1 MKKTWIILTLLT
13 LVSYTSI
20 SQTDITDSVICLP
33 VNWARQTVIELEERD
48 MFEEQVE
55 VLNEEIHLRDK
66 KIALKDSIINTSSSK
81 EVEYLETINSLKQS
95 INLKETQIDLI
106 TKKQKKAKLQRN
118 LIGIA
123 SAILTVLTLLTR

>member
-20 SQTDITDSVICLP
+20 SQIDTIDSVICLP

-48 MFEEQVE
+48 MFEKQVE
-55 VLNEEIHLRDK
+55 VLNEEIYLRDK

-81 EVEYLETINSLKQS
+81 EVEYLETISSLKQS
-95 INLKETQIDLI
+95 IDLKETQIDLI

>member
-33 VNWARQTVIELEERD
+33 VDWARQTIIELEERD
-48 MFEEQVE
+48 MFEEQIG

-66 KIALKDSIINTSSSK
+66 KI
-81 EVEYLETINSLKQS
+81 
-95 INLKETQIDLI
+95 DLI
-106 TKKQKKAKLQRN
+106 AKKQKKAKFQRN
-118 LIGIA
+118 MIGIA
-123 SAILTVLTLLTR
+123 SAILTVLTRLTR

>member
-1 MKKTWIILTLLT
+1 MWIILTLLT

-55 VLNEEIHLRDK
+55 VLNEEIHLRNK
-66 KIALKDSIINTSSSK
+66 KISLKDSIINTSTSK
-81 EVEYLETINSLKQS
+81 EEEYIETINSLKQS

-106 TKKQKKAKLQRN
+106 TKKQKTAKLQRN

>member
-33 VNWARQTVIELEERD
+33 VNWARQTIIELEERD
-48 MFEEQVE
+48 MFEEQIE

-81 EVEYLETINSLKQS
+81 ETEYIETISSLKQS
-95 INLKETQIDLI
+95 IDLKETQIDLI

>member
-48 MFEEQVE
+48 MFEEQIG

-66 KIALKDSIINTSSSK
+66 KIDLKDSIINTSTSK
-81 EVEYLETINSLKQS
+81 EEEYIETIKSLEQS
-95 INLKETQIDLI
+95 ITLKETQIDLI
-106 TKKQKKAKLQRN
+106 AKKQKKAKFQRN
-118 LIGIA
+118 MIGIA

>member
-1 MKKTWIILTLLT
+1 MG
-13 LVSYTSI
+13 I
-20 SQTDITDSVICLP
+20 SQTATTDSVICIP
-33 VNWARQTVIELEERD
+33 VDWARKAILELEEKD
-48 MFEEQVE
+48 MFGEQIE
-55 VLNEEIHLRDK
+55 VLNEEIHLRDN
-66 KIALKDSIINTSSSK
+66 KISLKDSIINTSSSK